1 MHFVKTES
9 TLRQRRGLLDGGSV
23 DGLVEE
29 NPKVTTALLLAAG
42 MGYRLRPITNDAPK
56 CLTEI
61 NGDSILE
68 RLVRCLQLNG
78 IDKLVVVVGH
88 MQESIRNFFE
98 ESSTSLKV
106 EFVLNPDY
114 LTTNNIYSLWLARES
129 IREPFLLIE
138 SDLLFD
144 ASLLAPML
152 SPNKIAVSPIEKWM
166 NGTTVTLDYSGQVKA
181 FHSSVDRGRETGSR
195 PFKTVNMY
203 SLSLSSW
210 KQVEKRLELYIS
222 SGRVQDYYEAVFTE
236 MVSEGALSFKAVTFD
251 PRRWYEVDTLSDL
264 GEAERLF
271 PARFKSPSS
280 QSPTFR

>member
-9 TLRQRRGLLDGGSV
+9 TLRRRGGLLDGKSV
-23 DGLVEE
+23 NGFGEE

-56 CLTEI
+56 CLTEV
-61 NGDSILE
+61 NGTTILE

-78 IDKLVVVVGH
+78 IDRLVVVVGH
-88 MQESIRNFFE
+88 MEDSIRNFFE

-114 LTTNNIYSLWLARES
+114 LTTNNIYSFWLAHES
-129 IREPFLLIE
+129 LHDPFLLIE

-144 ASLLAPML
+144 AALLAPML
-152 SPNKIAVSPIEKWM
+152 SPNKIAVSPIKKWM
-166 NGTTVTLDYSGQVKA
+166 NGTTVTLDQYGQVKA

-210 KQVEKRLELYIS
+210 KLVEKRLELYIS

-236 MVSEGALSFKAVTFD
+236 MVREGALSFNAVTFD
-251 PRRWYEVDTLSDL
+251 PGRWYEVDTLSDL

-271 PARFKSPSS
+271 PKSFESPSS
-280 QSPTFR
+280 QLPTFR